1 MSWKSLSTGAKK
13 RCDRLEHYLLLTY
26 ELKRLVWAAG
36 ARELQQK
43 EAEHLTEVWAYDK
56 P

>member
-26 ELKRLVWAAG
+26 ELKRLVLGGWGKRIAAKRSG
-36 ARELQQK
+36 AL
-43 EAEHLTEVWAYDK
+43 D
-56 P
+56 